1 MPMRVIDAILF
12 EPVGCLAEFSREEF
26 REIALQ
32 VFGRPSPPGL
42 TASGAYWH
50 LLNVMAA
57 ADNARRLVRP
67 SIDAIVEGFERAA
80 VRRARPYED
89 VAPSLSELK
98 ALGVAL
104 IVASSLSTV
113 AVTSFLET
121 HSLRRYFTDVWTRD
135 TAGGVKHVPLAKA
148 LAGRALEPARVMFV
162 TDTADGLDAAK
173 QVGVNS
179 MLMMNDPDEAM
190 KLTEHNPAG
199 GIVSLHELPDF
210 VRLVSAEN
218 EHFGARAAS

>member
-1 MPMRVIDAILF
+1 MTMPVIEAILF
-12 EPVGCLAEFSREEF
+12 EPVGCLAEFSHEEF
-26 REIALQ
+26 QEIALQ
-32 VFGRPSPPGL
+32 VFGRPSPRGL

-50 LLNVMAA
+50 LLNMMAA
-57 ADNARRLVRP
+57 ADNAPQAGASFDRAL
-67 SIDAIVEGFERAA
+67 VEGFERDA

-89 VAPSLSELK
+89 VTPSLSELK

-113 AVTSFLET
+113 AVASFLET
-121 HSLRRYFTDVWTRD
+121 HSLGQYFTDVWTRD

-148 LAGRALEPARVMFV
+148 LAGRALEPTHVMFV
-162 TDTADGLDAAK
+162 TDTADGLDTAK

-179 MLMMNDPDEAM
+179 VLMMNDPDEAM

-218 EHFGARAAS
+218 ESFGA